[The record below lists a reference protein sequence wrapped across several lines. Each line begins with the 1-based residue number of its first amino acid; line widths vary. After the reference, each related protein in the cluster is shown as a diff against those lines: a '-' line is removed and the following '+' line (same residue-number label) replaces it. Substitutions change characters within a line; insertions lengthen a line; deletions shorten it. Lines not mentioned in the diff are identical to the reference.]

1 MLLLITLHPKMHK
14 RKYQLVNKKIS
25 TRFFSKQQE
34 NSVAKITNGKTTPN
48 SGARPYVKGDVSTN
62 THKNDIGDFLF
73 ECKTC
78 TTPKQSFAVKKQWLE
93 TIKEEAFQAGKMNY
107 ALVFSFGPKQ
117 ENYYILSEQKFKE
130 LFSNGD

>member
-1 MLLLITLHPKMHK
+1 M
-14 RKYQLVNKKIS
+14 VNKRIS

-34 NSVAKITNGKTTPN
+34 NSVAKLVGGQTVAN
-48 SGARPYVKGDVSTN
+48 SGARPYQKGDTTKPADYSDPEN
-62 THKNDIGDFLF
+62 YQAQESWLF

-78 TTPKQSFAVKKQWLE
+78 TTPKQSFAIKKQWLE

-117 ENYYILSEQKFKE
+117 ENYYILNEQKFKE
-130 LFSNGD
+130 LFGED

>member
-1 MLLLITLHPKMHK
+1 M
-14 RKYQLVNKKIS
+14 VNKRIN

-34 NSVAKITNGKTTPN
+34 NSVARITKGSTIAN
-48 SGARPYVKGDVSTN
+48 SGARPYQKGDACTSGHGEN
-62 THKNDIGDFLF
+62 SWLF

-78 TTPKQSFAVKKQWLE
+78 TTSKQSFAIKKQWLE

-117 ENYYILSEQKFKE
+117 ENYYILSEDKFKQ
-130 LFSNGD
+130 LFEEE